1 MSDALV
7 KKEQDIDSDDEEEL
21 ELQRKAD
28 SEAAVK
34 ADEPEEDTSLANSDV
49 TTKYQEAAKIT
60 QAALVEVAAMVRTI
74 LRTILR
80 TFHRHI
86 LCSNKLS
93 IVKRV
98 ACSYHRRRLEYWS

>member
-21 ELQRKAD
+21 ELQRKAESD
-28 SEAAVK
+28 AAVK

-60 QAALVEVAAMVRTI
+60 QAALVEVAAMVRTFPRTLLKTI
-74 LRTILR
+74 NTFSRYLLSNCKLRLR
-80 TFHRHI
+80 
-86 LCSNKLS
+86 KLL
-93 IVKRV
+93 
-98 ACSYHRRRLEYWS
+98 ACSFRVRML